1 MTDAPTYGD
10 RLATEAEFWG
20 REAERRAREV
30 PPDWHHQRH
39 LRHNAFVLGAEI
51 DALLAY
57 VRPGMRTLELGCCDG
72 AVTLAMAERGAHATG
87 LDVSPR
93 SLEVA
98 RAHYTSVRS
107 RVAGCA
113 DYRIADLNHETLP
126 PETYD
131 VVAVRGTLHHLVQ
144 VDHAV
149 LEICQT
155 LRPGGLL
162 WLADSFGEETLGT
175 VLVAGALAFA
185 LPTATPYRDKVR
197 ALLRFGVRVPSRVRA
212 SMQTEGLS
220 PFEGAGRGHDL
231 PALVGRYFTI
241 ERRVSGPA
249 FTGYLAGELR
259 APEGLARRLLGSLG
273 FVDGL
278 LVRIGAL
285 CSTQVVLWA
294 RKPGGPGAPEGAA

>member
-1 MTDAPTYGD
+1 MDAGAYAE
-10 RLATEAEFWG
+10 RLAAEAEFWG
-20 REAERRAREV
+20 RDAERRAREV
-30 PPDWHHQRH
+30 PPDWEHQRQ
-39 LRHNAFVLGAEI
+39 LRDNAFVLGAEI

-87 LDVSPR
+87 LDISPR

-98 RAHYTSVRS
+98 RAHYSSVRT
-107 RVAGCA
+107 RIAGCA

-131 VVAVRGTLHHLVQ
+131 VVAVRGTLHHLVR

-149 LEICQT
+149 REICRT

-162 WLADSFGEETLGT
+162 WLADSYGQETFGT
-175 VLVAGALAFA
+175 VLVTGALAFV

-197 ALLRFGVRVPSRVRA
+197 ALLRFGLRVPSRVRA

-220 PFEGAGRGHDL
+220 PFEGAGRGHDF
-231 PALVGRYFTI
+231 PALIGRSLAI
-241 ERRVSGPA
+241 ERRASGPA
-249 FTGYLAGELR
+249 FTRYLAGELR
-259 APEGLARRLLGSLG
+259 GPEGLARRLLGSLG
-273 FVDGL
+273 VVDGL
-278 LVRIGAL
+278 LVRMGVL
-285 CSTQVVLWA
+285 RSTQVILWA
-294 RKPGGPGAPEGAA
+294 RKPGGRGAPEEAA